1 MTAFST
7 TRTPS
12 TTRRYP
18 REELEETMR
27 RWLEAN
33 RKAEAEGDWKK
44 HLGPFYTADAEY
56 RWTVGPGEEFVA
68 IGQKQIADWACGVHM
83 EGFEGWNYPYD
94 KVLYDDV
101 QGEIVAFW
109 RQVSPTKGPDGK
121 RIEVPG
127 VGGSWFRYG
136 GDHKWAEQRDFFD
149 LLSVFS
155 TFAQVAAAGDLG
167 EPIKH
172 KLANLARGKEITGHQ
187 RLGRKPSLGD
197 RLRQGR
203 AMAKV
208 FLLGR

>member
-1 MTAFST
+1 MTSFST
-7 TRTPS
+7 ERVSTSTRV
-12 TTRRYP
+12 P

-33 RKAEAEGDWKK
+33 GRAEATGDWKAN
-44 HLGPFYTADAEY
+44 LGPFYTDDAEY
-56 RWTVGPGEEFVA
+56 RWAVGPGEEFVA
-68 IGQKQIADWACGVHM
+68 IGKQQIADWACGVHM
-83 EGFEGWNYPYD
+83 QGFKGWNYPYD
-94 KVLYDDV
+94 KILYDDV

-109 RQVSPTKGPDGK
+109 RQVSPTVGKDGK

-136 GDHKWAEQRDFFD
+136 GNYKWAEQRDFFD

-167 EPIKH
+167 APIKE
-172 KLANLARGKEITGHQ
+172 KLAGLARGKELTGHR
-187 RLGRKPSLGD
+187 RLSPKPTLGD
-197 RLRQGR
+197 RIRQGR
-203 AMAKV
+203 AMAKI

>member
-7 TRTPS
+7 TRTTS

-18 REELEETMR
+18 REELQETMN

-33 RKAEAEGDWKK
+33 RKAEAEGDWKT
-44 HLGPFYTADAEY
+44 HLGPFYTVDAEY

-68 IGQKQIADWACGVHM
+68 IGQQQIADWACGVHM
-83 EGFEGWNYPYD
+83 QGFEGWNYPYD
-94 KVLYDDV
+94 KVLIDDV

-109 RQVSPTKGPDGK
+109 RQVAPTKGPDGK

-136 GDHKWAEQRDFFD
+136 GDYKWAEQRDFFD

-155 TFAQVAAAGDLG
+155 TFARVAAAGDLG

-172 KLANLARGKEITGHQ
+172 KLADLARGKEITGHQ
-187 RLGRKPSLGD
+187 RLGPKPTLGD
-197 RLRQGR
+197 RIRQGR